1 MAAHKPV
8 EWVQAVITRFD
19 EQVRWVDSVDGCSK
33 LWQSVGPT
41 TVANIY
47 TEEVLLVI
55 TMYGSV

>member
-33 LWQSVGPT
+33 LWESIGPT
-41 TVANIY
+41 TLANIY
-47 TEEVLLVI
+47 TNR
-55 TMYGSV
+55 TNSSVSP

>member
-41 TVANIY
+41 TVANIH
-47 TEEVLLVI
+47 TEEVL
-55 TMYGSV
+55 